1 MEVGET
7 IEETN
12 SFTCDS
18 LLKMVGTVFLWQ

>member
-18 LLKMVGTVFLWQ
+18 LLKMVGTVFL

>member
-18 LLKMVGTVFLWQ
+18 PLKMVGTVFL